1 VLVDIRK
8 ASEVDSKGSPTMP
21 KGQAAKLVRVE
32 FDTIAGAYAGAA
44 ALHFRQLPTRA
55 RPVWPSL
62 LT

>member
-32 FDTIAGAYAGAA
+32 FDTIAGARAA
-44 ALHFRQLPTRA
+44 RRRCMHAHISRQHGHA
-55 RPVWPSL
+55 QPSHQ
-62 LT
+62 